1 MRHSPAT
8 CTVHY
13 CLYLSRIVQRLLNLH
28 IDFCESRT
36 SSVWFGTNSVDG
48 AGNNWLAISFR
59 ASIWCRFQLAPR
71 VHDCVFTKVKCPKHH
86 LVAVWKNVWR
96 SAWVSPLV
104 GSCGEEKKRWFD
116 SKDQQRKT
124 KSHVLLWT
132 LHTPLFQLGEPYLP
146 FATYLRAKLLFLHLH
161 IYGW

>member
-1 MRHSPAT
+1 VVWYEFRRHAS
-8 CTVHY
+8 CINV
-13 CLYLSRIVQRLLNLH
+13 
-28 IDFCESRT
+28 
-36 SSVWFGTNSVDG
+36 
-48 AGNNWLAISFR
+48 AGNLLAISFR

-104 GSCGEEKKRWFD
+104 GSCGEKKKRWFD

-124 KSHVLLWT
+124 KSHVLLWI
-132 LHTPLFQLGEPYLP
+132 LHTPLFQLCEPYLP

-161 IYGW
+161 ICMDDRDISIYFPNNLLEKYNVYGTSTQVPRDYVSF